1 MTIIYIIDSEE
12 IYKDWY
18 NRRFNGDLT
27 EIQRGFK
34 DTQPHATK
42 LLSQLI
48 LMSLNTK
55 KKMTSKQKEARMKN
69 LEKGR
74 MRRMESLKQKKESKA
89 EEYDLSSDAEWSS
102 AALESPSDDDAFVIS
117 RKKKKVPREVVMR
130 RENHPD
136 YLQKDVDELKS
147 MVKELAILQQKQS
160 KSAAKIKSRT
170 KRSSSGEQQL

>member
-18 NRRFNGDLT
+18 NRRFNGDST
-27 EIQRGFK
+27 GIQRGFK
-34 DTQPHATK
+34 DTQPHTTK

-74 MRRMESLKQKKESKA
+74 MKRMESLKQKKESKA

-102 AALESPSDDDAFVIS
+102 AASESPSDDDAFVIS
-117 RKKKKVPREVVMR
+117 RKKKIVPREVVMKAQSSKHKPSR

-147 MVKELAILQQKQS
+147 MVK
-160 KSAAKIKSRT
+160 
-170 KRSSSGEQQL
+170 